1 MTAPPATAAAAPPP
15 SADRQ
20 AGPSDAAA
28 PPPSADRPARPP
40 AVAVPPPSADRPA
53 SPAAAIAPPT
63 AAGPPAAGLVTLT
76 RAQWP
81 ETLDDMLP
89 GIPGFV
95 VSSFS
100 PLVAELARR
109 CLSRYFGTAPAD
121 PARGERTAVL
131 VASATGDLGTA
142 AAIAQAVDE
151 GRRVPPL
158 LFFQSNPNAVVG
170 YLTARWGLAGPVVCT
185 IAAGDAITDAQQC
198 AAQLIVDGD
207 ADAALIIVADQARAA
222 GERDHG
228 EALLVGPRTWP
239 GGAGSMSFP
248 AR

>member
-15 SADRQ
+15 SADR
-20 AGPSDAAA
+20 P
-28 PPPSADRPARPP
+28 
-40 AVAVPPPSADRPA
+40 
-53 SPAAAIAPPT
+53 
-63 AAGPPAAGLVTLT
+63 AGPPAPATAASVPPAVTDPSAPGLVTLA

-81 ETLDDMLP
+81 ETLDDTLP
-89 GIPGFV
+89 GVPGFV

-142 AAIAQAVDE
+142 TAIAQAVDE

-185 IAAGDAITDAQQC
+185 IPAGDAITDAQQG
-198 AAQLIVDGD
+198 AAQLIADGD
-207 ADAALIIVADQARAA
+207 ADAALIIVADQAHAA

-228 EALLVGPRTWP
+228 EALLVGPRAWP
-239 GGAGSMSFP
+239 GAAGSVSFP

>member
-20 AGPSDAAA
+20 AGPSDVAA

-63 AAGPPAAGLVTLT
+63 AAGPPAAGLVTLA

-185 IAAGDAITDAQQC
+185 IAAGDAITDAQQG
-198 AAQLIVDGD
+198 AAQLIADGD

-222 GERDHG
+222 GEHDHG

-239 GGAGSMSFP
+239 GGAGSVSFP

>member
-1 MTAPPATAAAAPPP
+1 M
-15 SADRQ
+15 
-20 AGPSDAAA
+20 
-28 PPPSADRPARPP
+28 
-40 AVAVPPPSADRPA
+40 
-53 SPAAAIAPPT
+53 
-63 AAGPPAAGLVTLT
+63 
-76 RAQWP
+76 
-81 ETLDDMLP
+81 
-89 GIPGFV
+89 
-95 VSSFS
+95 
-100 PLVAELARR
+100 
-109 CLSRYFGTAPAD
+109 
-121 PARGERTAVL
+121 L

-185 IAAGDAITDAQQC
+185 IAAGDAITDAQQG
-198 AAQLIVDGD
+198 AAELIADGD

-239 GGAGSMSFP
+239 GGAGSVSFP